1 MVVAELVL
9 VDFRNQRRN
18 SPQSPVFFDQII
30 EQPLPSI
37 PNMCIHADC
46 YTSRSVFRQGVDD
59 QMRRRH
65 HRGRRMS
72 SRRHLRAT
80 GGLVTHDFT

>member
-37 PNMCIHADC
+37 PNMCIHVNAIRHVA
-46 YTSRSVFRQGVDD
+46 YSVKAWTTKCDGAITEAAGCRHGVTCAP
-59 QMRRRH
+59 
-65 HRGRRMS
+65 
-72 SRRHLRAT
+72 RA
-80 GGLVTHDFT
+80 VW